1 MKHEAQEEEKEVIYI
16 KEEPEEEQEVMATLL
31 LDCHEQQGHQ
41 PESEVR
47 LQLWGTIFNS
57 ISYICVHCNFYL
69 I

>member
-41 PESEVR
+41 PESEVT
-47 LQLWGTIFNS
+47 LQLWGTIFKN